1 MISSTLPLVEHPDWH
16 PVHRATAMLRQ
27 ALLTSA
33 SSRPDAAEIWGD
45 RLYRLDPAPI
55 ELANGPVSM
64 AQPAS
69 LPALLGLLPA
79 DDDEAACQSPVT
91 YGNDVSAPN
100 VSVMDASGED
110 EMLDRTELLQLQG
123 LVQAFYRRQRQAS
136 LLVAASIATAVA
148 LTFGGLILL
157 LGMTGPGSDK
167 REDAAPKDGTSVAR
181 GARLAEIATPL
192 LQPIPV
198 RANRPDTTGALLIH
212 AKAELPA
219 PNQGGMDASVVHATF
234 KRPLALGPLLPL
246 GSARY
251 LMLRGLP
258 EEALLSAGRRTG
270 TGTWMVKAADMANL
284 TLTLGDGAGGDYPLD
299 IYLLDATNGP
309 QARRRLV
316 LRVDPAPQAPQA
328 HAAGFGLTWPAP
340 QTTPAPST
348 ETDAAPAPPID
359 AHALHERAQAL
370 LGEGKFAAARRL
382 LTSLAEAGHAEA
394 AYELA
399 LTYDRE
405 VLDHAGIDG
414 ADANPAI
421 ASAWYE
427 YAAREGHAGA
437 AQRLKALA
445 RRRGDA

>member
-45 RLYRLDPAPI
+45 RLYPFDPAPI
-55 ELANGPVSM
+55 ELVNGPVSVV
-64 AQPAS
+64 QPAS
-69 LPALLGLLPA
+69 LPALLGLLPGDNDA
-79 DDDEAACQSPVT
+79 EACQSLVT
-91 YGNDVSAPN
+91 YGDDVSAPN
-100 VSVMDASGED
+100 ASVTDSSGED
-110 EMLDRTELLQLQG
+110 EMLDRTELLQLHG

-157 LGMTGPGSDK
+157 FSMTGPGADK

-181 GARLAEIATPL
+181 AARRAEIEAPFF
-192 LQPIPV
+192 QPIPV
-198 RANRPDTTGALLIH
+198 RASRPAAPAALLIR
-212 AKAELPA
+212 AKAEIPA
-219 PNQGGMDASVVHATF
+219 SDQSALDTSVVHATA

-258 EEALLSAGRRTG
+258 EEAQLSAGRRTG
-270 TGTWMVKAADMANL
+270 TGTWMVKAADMADL

-299 IYLLDATNGP
+299 VYLLDTSNGP

-328 HAAGFGLTWPAP
+328 YAAGFGLTWPAP
-340 QTTPAPST
+340 QTPPPAT
-348 ETDAAPAPPID
+348 ETGTAPALPAD
-359 AHALHERAQAL
+359 ADVLHERAQVL
-370 LGEGKFAAARRL
+370 LGEGKLAAARRL
-382 LTSLAEAGHAEA
+382 LTSLAEEGHAEA

-405 VLDHAGIDG
+405 VLDHAGIHGVD
-414 ADANPAI
+414 ADPAI
-421 ASAWYE
+421 ATAWYE

-437 AQRLKALA
+437 AQRLKVLA